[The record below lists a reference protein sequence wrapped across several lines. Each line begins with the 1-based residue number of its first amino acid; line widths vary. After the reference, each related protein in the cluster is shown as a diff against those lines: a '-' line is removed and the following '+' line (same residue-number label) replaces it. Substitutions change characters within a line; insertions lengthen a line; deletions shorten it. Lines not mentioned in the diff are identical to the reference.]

1 VLSGRTIG
9 LFGVTSSD
17 KSSTI
22 NALIGSPVAK
32 VGVGETTRDIT
43 AYDGRGYR
51 LYDTPGINDDFP
63 YFSEEY
69 IALMKGLTHRP
80 VLITTTVKQV
90 TKLLHLFG
98 AVGLHYNIVI
108 NKFDAVDTDERE
120 DFREQILEEIEECQL
135 ENMNHL

>member
-1 VLSGRTIG
+1 
-9 LFGVTSSD
+9 
-17 KSSTI
+17 
-22 NALIGSPVAK
+22 
-32 VGVGETTRDIT
+32 
-43 AYDGRGYR
+43 
-51 LYDTPGINDDFP
+51 
-63 YFSEEY
+63 
-69 IALMKGLTHRP
+69 MKGLTHRP

-135 ENMNHL
+135 ENMDHL